1 LQCRPE
7 VALQTHD
14 ETSDV
19 QSSQVGDGGKKNI
32 YRKFPSFDENQL
44 PTEAAEENVVEI
56 EALGTANPKTKL
68 INDVEGTE
76 QKRQNPKSRSKLGVL
91 NY

>member
-1 LQCRPE
+1 
-7 VALQTHD
+7 
-14 ETSDV
+14 
-19 QSSQVGDGGKKNI
+19 
-32 YRKFPSFDENQL
+32 L

>member
-1 LQCRPE
+1 MALGMRRFALCSAKRAALCSAGLELLCKPKTKLVTSKVAKQVME
-7 VALQTHD
+7 V
-14 ETSDV
+14 
-19 QSSQVGDGGKKNI
+19 KKT

-68 INDVEGTE
+68 MT
-76 QKRQNPKSRSKLGVL
+76 
-91 NY
+91 